1 MQKEHAGIYLARENT
16 PAESEMSC
24 VCRPHL
30 PSKDPGEV
38 EIVEMRRAQKTRSWL
53 GRICSLSMKTE
64 EAWENTQ

>member
-24 VCRPHL
+24 ICRPHL

-38 EIVEMRRAQKTRSWL
+38 EIVEMRRIL
-53 GRICSLSMKTE
+53 GPKKRRLGL
-64 EAWENTQ
+64 AGFVAYP